1 MTIEAQALASAIL
14 HHANNFE
21 WSLQGMGFIRL
32 HLVGNCRL
40 HVWDKRYRVPGVSMI
55 HDHLQWALNS
65 TVLSGELVNRKYRVI
80 PRYIKVWEGGP
91 EQRGKPFMFATI
103 KPGAGCYF
111 KTEPTEVFLEPEMF
125 PERVATGHFYRQAPD
140 VIHETDAMD
149 GTVTIIRK
157 EPTPDDSA
165 RVFWPAGTEWGSAE
179 PRRATPDEVASIV
192 AVALSRWTG
201 A

>member
-1 MTIEAQALASAIL
+1 MTAEARALARAIL
-14 HHANNFE
+14 ENAQDFK
-21 WSLQGMGFIRL
+21 WTVQGMGFMRL
-32 HLVGNCRL
+32 HLAGHCRL
-40 HVWDKRYRVPGVSMI
+40 HVWDSRLRVPGVSMI

-80 PRYIKVWEGGP
+80 PRYIKVWNDGP
-91 EQRGKPFMFATI
+91 EQRGKPFMCATI

-111 KTEPTEVFLEPEMF
+111 KTEPSEVFLEPEMF
-125 PERVATGHFYRQAPD
+125 PERVTMGHFYRQAPD
-140 VIHETDAMD
+140 VIHETDAQD

-179 PRRATPDEVASIV
+179 PRAATAEEVRLVSERA
-192 AVALSRWTG
+192 LHRWTD

>member
-1 MTIEAQALASAIL
+1 MTTEAQALASAIL
-14 HHANNFE
+14 HHANNFS

-32 HLVGNCRL
+32 HLVGHCRL

-80 PRYIKVWEGGP
+80 PRYIKFWKDGP
-91 EQRGKPFMFATI
+91 EQRGKPFMCATI

-125 PERVATGHFYRQAPD
+125 PERVVTGHFYRQAPD
-140 VIHETDAMD
+140 VIHETDAQD

-165 RVFWPAGTEWGSAE
+165 RVFWPVGTEWGSAE
-179 PRRATPDEVASIV
+179 PRQATPDEVAAIV
-192 AVALSRWTG
+192 SNALARWTG

>member
-1 MTIEAQALASAIL
+1 MTTEAQALASAIL
-14 HHANNFE
+14 HHANHFE

-32 HLVGNCRL
+32 HLVGHCRL

-65 TVLSGELVNRKYRVI
+65 TILSGELVNRIYRENSVQDFGVSQ
-80 PRYIKVWEGGP
+80 PYLV
-91 EQRGKPFMFATI
+91 ATI
-103 KPGAGCYF
+103 KPGMGCYF
-111 KTEPTEVFLEPEMF
+111 KSEPHLTHLSPMLL
-125 PERVATGHFYRQAPD
+125 PERLLPGDTYRQAPD
-140 VIHETDAMD
+140 VIHETDAID

-179 PRRATPDEVASIV
+179 PRRATPDEVADIV
-192 AVALSRWTG
+192 GRALTRWTG

>member
-1 MTIEAQALASAIL
+1 MTTEAQALASAIL
-14 HHANNFE
+14 HHANHFE

-32 HLVGNCRL
+32 HLQGHCRL
-40 HVWDKRYRVPGVSMI
+40 HVWDKRYRVPSVSMI

-65 TVLSGELVNRKYRVI
+65 TILSGELVNRIYYEY
-80 PRYIKVWEGGP
+80 PGP
-91 EQRGKPFMFATI
+91 TPGASVPAVEHECATI

-111 KTEPTEVFLEPEMF
+111 KSEPTRTWLRPQLF
-125 PERVATGHFYRQAPD
+125 PERLLPSDTYRQAPD
-140 VIHETDAMD
+140 VIHETDAID

-179 PRRATPDEVASIV
+179 PRRATADEVADIV
-192 AVALSRWTG
+192 GRALTRWTG

>member
-1 MTIEAQALASAIL
+1 MTVEAQALASAIL
-14 HHANNFE
+14 HHANNFS

-32 HLVGNCRL
+32 HLVGHCRL

-65 TVLSGELVNRKYRVI
+65 TILSGELVNRIYVESQGD
-80 PRYIKVWEGGP
+80 WGGEP
-91 EQRGKPFMFATI
+91 YEWATI

-111 KTEPTEVFLEPEMF
+111 KSEPQRTYLAPMLL
-125 PERVATGHFYRQAPD
+125 PERLIAGDTYRQAPD
-140 VIHETDAMD
+140 VIHETDAQD

-165 RVFWPAGTEWGSAE
+165 RVFWPAGSEWGSAE
-179 PRRATPDEVASIV
+179 PRQATPDEVANIV
-192 AVALSRWTG
+192 ARALSRWTG

>member
-1 MTIEAQALASAIL
+1 MTIESQALASAIL

-32 HLVGNCRL
+32 HLVGHCRL
-40 HVWDKRYRVPGVSMI
+40 HVWDRRFRAPGVSMI

-65 TVLSGELVNRKYRVI
+65 TILSGELVNRIYVERDEAG
-80 PRYIKVWEGGP
+80 EGEP
-91 EQRGKPFMFATI
+91 YEWAMI

-111 KTEPTEVFLEPEMF
+111 KSEPRRTFLSPMLF
-125 PERVATGHFYRQAPD
+125 PERLLPGEHYRQAPD
-140 VIHETDAMD
+140 VIHETDAID

-179 PRRATPDEVASIV
+179 PRKATPDEVANIV
-192 AVALSRWTG
+192 SLALSRWTG

>member
-32 HLVGNCRL
+32 HLVGHCRL
-40 HVWDKRYRVPGVSMI
+40 HVWDRRFRMPGVSMI

-65 TVLSGELVNRKYRVI
+65 TILSGELVNRIYV
-80 PRYIKVWEGGP
+80 EGQGDWGGDP
-91 EQRGKPFMFATI
+91 YEWAMI

-111 KTEPTEVFLEPEMF
+111 KSEPKRTYLLPQIL
-125 PERVATGHFYRQAPD
+125 PERLLPGDTYRQAPD
-140 VIHETDAMD
+140 VIHETDAED

-165 RVFWPAGTEWGSAE
+165 RVFWRAGTTWGSAE
-179 PRRATPDEVASIV
+179 PRKATPDEVAAIV
-192 AVALSRWTG
+192 GVALTRWTG

>member
-1 MTIEAQALASAIL
+1 MTVEAQALASAIL
-14 HHANNFE
+14 HHANHFE

-32 HLVGNCRL
+32 HLVGHCRL
-40 HVWDKRYRVPGVSMI
+40 HVWDRRFRVPGVSMI

-80 PRYIKVWEGGP
+80 PRYIKVWSDSP
-91 EQRGKPFMFATI
+91 ERRGKPFMCATI

-111 KTEPTEVFLEPEMF
+111 KTEPAEVFLEPEMF

-140 VIHETDAMD
+140 VIHETDAVD

-179 PRRATPDEVASIV
+179 PRRATPDEVAAIV
-192 AVALSRWTG
+192 SVALTRWTG